1 MYMSLYWYRWT
12 GQSGQA
18 KLGYT
23 TYESGKSTTLHS
35 VFDPAFPETPALVYG
50 LNHLDSTEVKPDL
63 IWQLNP
69 GSLLSPT
76 MLGCWLELHSW
87 YRRTQLYLII
97 NKVFLLLKMFS
108 LTNPH
113 NQEKFE
119 DTKGVI
125 RSRK

>member
-76 MLGCWLELHSW
+76 MLGCNGWPAKNSSDLNYTADIEELN
-87 YRRTQLYLII
+87 YT
-97 NKVFLLLKMFS
+97 LL
-108 LTNPH
+108 
-113 NQEKFE
+113 
-119 DTKGVI
+119 
-125 RSRK
+125 